1 MNQITTTVPSF
12 IPLLFNSFFISGGW
26 GREAKS
32 HIIFFYSLSSCHFL
46 VIQHS
51 SLFFFMKQASTVENG
66 ELFMNLNQILIHHDS
81 KFNDHCR
88 YKTINLLI
96 DILVLNIECCIYQS
110 YSKLYSCTL
119 HGRINQPF

>member
-1 MNQITTTVPSF
+1 MNQIKTTVPSF
-12 IPLLFNSFFISGGW
+12 IPLLFNSFFHFRGLGEGGK
-26 GREAKS
+26 ES
-32 HIIFFYSLSSCHFL
+32 HFFYSLSSCLFL

-88 YKTINLLI
+88 YKTIKLLI
-96 DILVLNIECCIYQS
+96 DILVLNKECCIYQS
-110 YSKLYSCTL
+110 YSELYSCTL

>member
-12 IPLLFNSFFISGGW
+12 IPLLFNSFFISGDW

-32 HIIFFYSLSSCHFL
+32 HIFFTLFHL
-46 VIQHS
+46 VIFLS
-51 SLFFFMKQASTVENG
+51 FSILVCSFFMKQASTVENG
-66 ELFMNLNQILIHHDS
+66 ELFMNLNQILIHHES

-96 DILVLNIECCIYQS
+96 DILVLNKECCIYQS
-110 YSKLYSCTL
+110 YSELYSCTL

>member
-26 GREAKS
+26 GREARS
-32 HIIFFYSLSSCHFL
+32 HIFFYSLSSCHFL

-51 SLFFFMKQASTVENG
+51 SLFFFFMKQASTVENG

-96 DILVLNIECCIYQS
+96 DILVLNKECCIYQS

>member
-12 IPLLFNSFFISGGW
+12 NPLLFNSFFISGGW
-26 GREAKS
+26 RREAKS
-32 HIIFFYSLSSCHFL
+32 HIFFTLFHL
-46 VIQHS
+46 VIFLS
-51 SLFFFMKQASTVENG
+51 FSILVCSFFIKQASTVENG
-66 ELFMNLNQILIHHDS
+66 ELFINLNQILIHHDS

>member
-1 MNQITTTVPSF
+1 
-12 IPLLFNSFFISGGW
+12 
-26 GREAKS
+26 
-32 HIIFFYSLSSCHFL
+32 
-46 VIQHS
+46 
-51 SLFFFMKQASTVENG
+51 MKQASTVENG

-96 DILVLNIECCIYQS
+96 DILVLNKECCIYQS
-110 YSKLYSCTL
+110 YSELYSCTL